1 VVRWFAFPPLVDATI
16 SLSTWPQPNK
26 SCNLLANLQTV
37 CGLQSHEKPPGIN
50 RQAVENGKL
59 CKAMA
64 KENSKENEKA
74 KAQTQL

>member
-1 VVRWFAFPPLVDATI
+1 
-16 SLSTWPQPNK
+16 
-26 SCNLLANLQTV
+26 LLANLQTV